1 MPSEVPAPPRRP
13 LRRAVLL
20 AFVPLCAVLVA
31 AGTSQFLLARAVH
44 QDVQRLFEEL
54 REVALARALV
64 DELRGVQQWI
74 EAAPDA
80 TTANQPLVL
89 TDVRAHHR
97 AALEHLDRF
106 QQPSDPSRA
115 DHGSVETALLARIR
129 ENLTA
134 SKQRLDGPAP
144 LRELSLPIEAA
155 RHDALSLSSAIED
168 ETRTIGVDLDQRSDD
183 LAQFLV
189 LLGLVCALTV
199 GGLGWLLQT
208 RVLRPV
214 RELRAAAV
222 RLSRGELDT
231 EVPGAVPDE
240 LGDLA
245 ATFRGMA
252 GRLRQGRQEL
262 ELQVEQRSR
271 EVLRSA
277 RLAQLGT
284 LAAGIAHEINNP
296 LASIVTCSDG
306 LLRELDRGSSTP
318 QSLRDYLQIL
328 QKEAMRA
335 RDITVRLLHFAR
347 HDEPRREAVDLLH
360 EAREVG
366 AMFAHQLQDR
376 QVTLRCESAAEPSPT
391 FVGDP
396 AEWRQVLFNLL
407 RNALDA
413 SPAGA
418 CITITVQAHG
428 DGIRLQVRDQGP
440 GIPVADVD
448 RIFEPFYTTKAPGLG
463 TGLGLPIVLR
473 IVEAHGG
480 RIRVDDGAPGAV
492 FTIDVPS
499 ARGEA
504 TT

>member
-1 MPSEVPAPPRRP
+1 VPTELPPPPRRP

-54 REVALARALV
+54 REVALVRALV
-64 DELRGVQQWI
+64 DELGGVQQWVA
-74 EAAPDA
+74 AAPAA
-80 TTANQPLVL
+80 TASSQPLVWA
-89 TDVRAHHR
+89 DVRTHHT

-106 QQPSDPSRA
+106 QRPRDPSRT
-115 DHGSVETALLARIR
+115 DHDHAEAALLTRIR
-129 ENLTA
+129 GNLA
-134 SKQRLDGPAP
+134 DSSRVLDAP
-144 LRELSLPIEAA
+144 VALRELQAA
-155 RHDALSLSSAIED
+155 IDAAHHDAQSLTRAIED
-168 ETRTIGVDLDQRSDD
+168 ETRTIGAALDQRSDD
-183 LAQFLV
+183 LAQYLV

-199 GGLGWLLQT
+199 GGLGWLLQA

-222 RLSRGELDT
+222 QLSRGELDA
-231 EVPGAVPDE
+231 EIPSSGPDE

-262 ELQVEQRSR
+262 EQRVEQRSR

-284 LAAGIAHEINNP
+284 LAAGIAHEVNNP

-306 LLRELDRGSSTP
+306 LLRELDRGNAAP
-318 QSLRDYLQIL
+318 EALREYLQIL
-328 QKEAMRA
+328 RKEALRA

-360 EAREVG
+360 EAHEVG

-376 QVTLRCESAAEPSPT
+376 QVTLRCEASADPAPT

-396 AEWRQVLFNLL
+396 AEWRQVLFNLV

-418 CITITVQAHG
+418 CITITVQPHG
-428 DGIRLQVRDQGP
+428 DGVRLQVRDQGP
-440 GIPVADVD
+440 GIPTADLD
-448 RIFEPFYTTKAPGLG
+448 RIFEPFYTTKDPGHG

-473 IVEAHGG
+473 IVESHRG
-480 RIRVDDGAPGAV
+480 RIRVDNAEPGAV
-492 FTIDVPS
+492 FTVDVP
-499 ARGEA
+499 RR
-504 TT
+504 

>member
-1 MPSEVPAPPRRP
+1 MPTEHAAPPRRP

-20 AFVPLCAVLVA
+20 AFLPLCAVLLA
-31 AGTSQFLLARAVH
+31 AGASQFLLARAVH
-44 QDVQRLFEEL
+44 EDVQRLFEEL

-64 DELRGVQQWI
+64 DELRGVQQWV

-80 TTANQPLVL
+80 TAITQPLVL
-89 TDVRAHHR
+89 TDVRAHHA

-106 QQPSDPSRA
+106 QQPKDPSHEEHDRTE
-115 DHGSVETALLARIR
+115 SALMDRIR
-129 ENLTA
+129 RSLLD
-134 SKQRLDGPAP
+134 SRQRLATDAP
-144 LRELSLPIEAA
+144 LRELATLVNTA
-155 RHDALSLSSAIED
+155 RHDALSLTRAIEN

-183 LAQFLV
+183 MAQFLV
-189 LLGLVCALTV
+189 LLGLVGALTV
-199 GGLGWLLQT
+199 GGLGWLLQV

-262 ELQVEQRSR
+262 ELRVEQRSR

-306 LLRELDRGSSTP
+306 LLRELDRGTSTP

-376 QVTLRCESAAEPSPT
+376 QVILRCAGAAEPSPT

-413 SPAGA
+413 SPVGG
-418 CITITVQAHG
+418 TISLTVQQHG
-428 DGIRLQVRDQGP
+428 EHVRLVVRDQGA
-440 GIPVADVD
+440 GIPASEVD
-448 RIFEPFYTTKAPGLG
+448 RIFEPFYTTKAPGQG

-473 IVEAHGG
+473 IVEAHGA
-480 RIRVDDGAPGAV
+480 RIRVDNANPGAV

-499 ARGEA
+499 GRGDA
-504 TT
+504 AA